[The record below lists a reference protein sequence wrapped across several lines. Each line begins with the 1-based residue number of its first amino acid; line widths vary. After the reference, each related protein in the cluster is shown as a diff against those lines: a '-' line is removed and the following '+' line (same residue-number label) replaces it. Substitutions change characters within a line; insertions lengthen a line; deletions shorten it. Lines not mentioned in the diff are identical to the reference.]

1 MRVIRTVCVF
11 TLRRDVVVERS
22 PQAQAAL
29 KGGKESITL
38 TGALEYQA
46 GDDKVCFNPVSLP
59 LTWTMSLRPLIT
71 ARPTA
76 PPR

>member
-1 MRVIRTVCVF
+1 VPVF
-11 TLRRDVVVERS
+11 QKAFKLQREVVVEGT

-29 KGGKESITL
+29 KGKDSVTL
-38 TGALEYQA
+38 TGTLEYQA
-46 GDDKVCFNPVSLP
+46 CDDKVCFNPVSLP
-59 LTWTMSLRPLIT
+59 LTWRMSLRPLVT